1 MDGGRRVLRSLR
13 ESFAALIPLAPARP
27 ATAAG
32 AAPYAAPYTADSPPR
47 FGPPLRPLPQRAPR
61 PRRTRA
67 KWRAFLLFVERPGVG
82 SAAVIALFVFVG
94 LAGFVENGGYADMV
108 AREGAPHDIIARA
121 VGFPINAVTISGQ
134 KELSQSDILSA
145 SGVSPRNSLLFL
157 DATEV
162 RQRLIALP
170 LVKSARVLKLYP
182 DRLVISIEERQPHAL
197 WQRDGRVSV
206 VSADGAVVDE
216 LRDDRFL
223 GLPFVVGE
231 GAEKRLAEYGALLGG
246 LGDLASRV
254 KAGVLIAGRRWN
266 FIMTNGVEVKLPEQD
281 PGAALSTLQRLQ
293 REARILDKDILSV
306 DLRIPGRVVVRL
318 TEEGA
323 ATRAAATAPRK
334 GKSGG
339 QT

>member
-13 ESFAALIPLAPARP
+13 ESFTALLPLASARP
-27 ATAAG
+27 AMAG
-32 AAPYAAPYTADSPPR
+32 AAAPFSTPYTADSARP
-47 FGPPLRPLPQRAPR
+47 GSLRTLPQRAPR
-61 PRRTRA
+61 PRGAAAKLRA
-67 KWRAFLLFVERPGVG
+67 ILRFAQRPGVG
-82 SAAVIALFVFVG
+82 SVAVFALFALVG
-94 LAGFVENGGYADMV
+94 GAGFVENGGYADLV
-108 AREGAPHDIIARA
+108 AREGEPYDILARA
-121 VGFPINAVTISGQ
+121 IGFPINAVTISGQ
-134 KELSQSDILSA
+134 NELSQADILAA
-145 SGVSPRNSLLFL
+145 SGVGARNSLLFL
-157 DATEV
+157 DAAEV
-162 RQRLIALP
+162 RQRLITRP

-197 WQRDGRVSV
+197 WQREGRVSI

-216 LRDDRFL
+216 LRNDRYL

-231 GAEKRLAEYGALLGG
+231 GAEKRLAEYGALLAG
-246 LGDLASRV
+246 LGDFASRV

-266 FIMTNGVEVKLPEQD
+266 LVMTNGVEVKLPEQD
-281 PGAALSTLQRLQ
+281 PGSALGALQRLQ

-306 DLRIPGRVVVRL
+306 DLRIPGRVTVRL

-323 ATRAAATAPRK
+323 ATRAAAAAPRK